1 MRLLRLA
8 GHTDGSHLNPPNVH
22 FVAWGWWHCS
32 VAYTVTPWSVGSI
45 VKPGPPT
52 NLFMREDTMNPPT
65 AQSGRRLIALRLA
78 TVTAAAVMGLWAPA
92 DAWADE
98 EARSVSGFQAVAL
111 EGPFT
116 VKVSLA
122 EKELVRV
129 STPGHS
135 DGAAALV
142 ETTVE
147 NRKGIPTLVIRGARS
162 WSWRKTQASITVAG
176 PQFKALAVSGSG
188 VLEASLSNQ
197 PSLLVQMAGSG
208 DLRVHS
214 VTTHQIEVNVA
225 GSGDVR
231 IKGAAQNLSVSVAGS
246 GDAWLQELEAEDV
259 RVSVAGSG
267 DARVNARQRLRVSVA
282 GSGDVRWTG
291 PATEV
296 TSKMV
301 GSGSLKRL

>member
-1 MRLLRLA
+1 
-8 GHTDGSHLNPPNVH
+8 
-22 FVAWGWWHCS
+22 
-32 VAYTVTPWSVGSI
+32 
-45 VKPGPPT
+45 
-52 NLFMREDTMNPPT
+52 MNPPT

-92 DAWADE
+92 DAWADD

-147 NRKGIPTLVIRGARS
+147 NRKGIPTLVIRGPRS
-162 WSWRKTQASITVAG
+162 WSWRKTQASITVGG

-267 DARVNARQRLRVSVA
+267 DARRMCLADLFAARNCVIRIDLDLF
-282 GSGDVRWTG
+282 GGD
-291 PATEV
+291 ATEESTGEGATELLHV
-296 TSKMV
+296 GMV
-301 GSGSLKRL
+301 GSDRPLGADYVGGVGKCDVCRF

>member
-1 MRLLRLA
+1 MN
-8 GHTDGSHLNPPNVH
+8 LNPRH
-22 FVAWGWWHCS
+22 ACRRR
-32 VAYTVTPWSVGSI
+32 T
-45 VKPGPPT
+45 
-52 NLFMREDTMNPPT
+52 LFM
-65 AQSGRRLIALRLA
+65 LA
-78 TVTAAAVMGLWAPA
+78 TGAAATVMGLSIPQDARASDETRVLA
-92 DAWADE
+92 D
-98 EARSVSGFQAVAL
+98 FQAVAL

-116 VKVSLA
+116 VRVSLA
-122 EKELVRV
+122 DRPRVRV
-129 STPGHS
+129 STPGPS
-135 DGAAALV
+135 DRAASWV

-147 NRKGIPTLVIRGARS
+147 DRNGIPTLVIRSPRS
-162 WSWRKTQASITVAG
+162 WIWRKTQASITVHG
-176 PQFKALAVSGSG
+176 PQFKALGVAGSG

-197 PSLLVQMAGSG
+197 PSLLVMMAGSG

-214 VTTHQIEVNVA
+214 VTAHQIEVNVA

-291 PATEV
+291 PATDV
-296 TSKMV
+296 TSKSV